1 MEGGVEGGVNGC
13 QRDVIE
19 WMERQ
24 HKGPMIINHL
34 WDSDQ
39 QHWTI
44 GEPKPDHVLHVGH
57 SRVPGIK
64 LSQVVAIVTSVIPD
78 NTCSGGM

>member
-1 MEGGVEGGVNGC
+1 MNGC
-13 QRDVIE
+13 QGDVIE
-19 WMERQ
+19 WMGRQ

-34 WDSDQ
+34 WDADQ

-57 SRVPGIK
+57 SPDATG
-64 LSQVVAIVTSVIPD
+64 SQVVTIVTSVVPD
-78 NTCSGGM
+78 NAWYGMHRLR